1 MLSNERYV
9 GDSLWQKTYMTD
21 AFPPV
26 MVRNRGEKEMYYA
39 EATHPAIIT
48 KEEFDAVQ
56 MLLGQRAKRE
66 SCPENKSSFDQ

>member
-48 KEEFDAVQ
+48 DVYKRQTAVVLCNIGYFIVQ
-56 MLLGQRAKRE
+56 SRRLL
-66 SCPENKSSFDQ
+66 